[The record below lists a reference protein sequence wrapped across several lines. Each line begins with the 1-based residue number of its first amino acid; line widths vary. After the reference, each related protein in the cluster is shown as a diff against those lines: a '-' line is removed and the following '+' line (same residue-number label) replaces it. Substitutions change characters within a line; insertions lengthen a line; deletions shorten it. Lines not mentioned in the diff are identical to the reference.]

1 MGGIVAKPR
10 ESGNHEI
17 VIKRRRGLLQNLGF
31 RVKDD
36 DEDEFEEKKEDEQEL
51 KKKELFGYVDP
62 AMPVIGQ
69 PVKFEQLHERNVYV
83 RNALRKLLLIVTED
97 AVVSNFEGTKVP
109 IQNGLERVV
118 VTQEIMDLMDVRH
131 TKRHLKEFT
140 LKNLNEIQRALTFR
154 RTAVKL
160 MNINYSKVLVR
171 EIEPVNLNETRSIV
185 ERRKVDRQDVP
196 TNPFER
202 RREVVVTT
210 DNKDE
215 KKNGGTET

>member
-1 MGGIVAKPR
+1 MGGIVTKPGD
-10 ESGNHEI
+10 SGNHEI
-17 VIKRRRGLLQNLGF
+17 VIKRRRGLLQILGF
-31 RVKDD
+31 RANDD
-36 DEDEFEEKKEDEQEL
+36 DEDEFEEKKEDESEN

-83 RNALRKLLLIVTED
+83 RNALRKLLLIVNED
-97 AVVSNFEGTKVP
+97 AILSNFEGTKVP

-171 EIEPVNLNETRSIV
+171 EIEPVNLNEARSIV

-202 RREVVVTT
+202 RREVVAST
-210 DNKDE
+210 DNKED
-215 KKNGGTET
+215 KKSGGSEN